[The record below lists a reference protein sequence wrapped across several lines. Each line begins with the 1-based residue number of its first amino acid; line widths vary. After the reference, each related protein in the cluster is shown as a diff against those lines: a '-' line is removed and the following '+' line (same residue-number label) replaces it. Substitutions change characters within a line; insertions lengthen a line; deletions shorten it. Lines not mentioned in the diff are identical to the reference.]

1 MTKFCILCR
10 NMVQILS
17 DVDVLDSTFII
28 PGTFSVSMSALSARS
43 ALSVKLAMAFIGWT
57 ATTFIAHYSVKR
69 ILVAATPSGTEV

>member
-1 MTKFCILCR
+1 MTKFCISCQ
-10 NMVQILS
+10 NMVEILS
-17 DVDVLDSTFII
+17 DVDSTFII
-28 PGTFSVSMSALSARS
+28 PGTFSVSMSALSAWS